1 MTSHAVRPTRSTAT
15 LRRRGT
21 FAVAA
26 AAVAV
31 ATLGAASPAFAKN
44 GDGTSGGDAVKSS
57 ATCAFGGAMKLKVKP
72 DHGKYETE
80 VEINTKKAGQ
90 DHLVTIS
97 LDGTD
102 RWSGTLTTGAATG
115 SASTSQLLDPAVQPA
130 TGGGTDDKGGAGN
143 GGGTDDKGGN
153 GNGGAGDDNP
163 GAGDNNGGGN
173 GGGDDTP
180 GAADNHGGKG
190 GKDDNPG
197 AHGVA
202 ARSASVAAA
211 VSAAAAPAAA
221 PATTHTFKVV
231 SVFKGVSC
239 AAEDKM

>member
-57 ATCAFGGAMKLKVKP
+57 ATCAFGGAMKLKVNP

-80 VEINTKKAGQ
+80 VEVNTKKAGQ
-90 DHLVTIS
+90 DHLVTLS

-102 RWSGTLTTGAATG
+102 RWTGTLTTAAVTG
-115 SASTSQLLDPAVQPA
+115 SFTNKQLIDPAVRTG

-143 GGGTDDKGGN
+143 GGAGDDKGGAGDN
-153 GNGGAGDDNP
+153 NGGGNGGAGDDNP
-163 GAGDNNGGGN
+163 GA
-173 GGGDDTP
+173 
-180 GAADNHGGKG
+180 
-190 GKDDNPG
+190 DDNP
-197 AHGVA
+197 
-202 ARSASVAAA
+202 
-211 VSAAAAPAAA
+211 
-221 PATTHTFKVV
+221 
-231 SVFKGVSC
+231 
-239 AAEDKM
+239 

>member
-57 ATCAFGGAMKLKVKP
+57 TTCAFGGTLKLKVKP
-72 DHGKYETE
+72 DHAKYEAE
-80 VEINTKKAGQ
+80 VEVNTKKAGQ

-102 RWSGTLTTGAATG
+102 RWSGTLTTAAVTG
-115 SASTSQLLDPAVQPA
+115 SFSKTQLIDPAAPA

-143 GGGTDDKGGN
+143 GGG
-153 GNGGAGDDNP
+153 GAGDDNP
-163 GAGDNNGGGN
+163 GAGNGSGGA
-173 GGGDDTP
+173 T
-180 GAADNHGGKG
+180 
-190 GKDDNPG
+190 DDN
-197 AHGVA
+197 
-202 ARSASVAAA
+202 
-211 VSAAAAPAAA
+211 
-221 PATTHTFKVV
+221 
-231 SVFKGVSC
+231 
-239 AAEDKM
+239 